1 MIIPEID
8 ITEEDQI
15 RALLE
20 ERVQA
25 VRAKNVDG
33 VLALAAPD
41 ILSYDV
47 VNPLRNLGADEVRQR
62 TETWFSSFQGPL
74 GYEIRDLEVAANED
88 VAFCH
93 CLNQV
98 EGTKTDGGQIVMWWR
113 ATICLR
119 KIDGRWTITHEHSSV
134 PFDPETGKASL
145 DLEP

>member
-1 MIIPEID
+1 MITPDIA

-25 VRAKNVDG
+25 VRAKNADG
-33 VLALAAPD
+33 VIGLVAPD

-47 VNPLRNLGADEVRQR
+47 VNPLRNLGADAVRQR
-62 TETWFSSFQGPL
+62 TETWFSSFEGPI

-93 CLNQV
+93 CLSRV
-98 EGTKTDGGQIVMWWR
+98 EGTKTDGNKIVMWWR

-119 KIDGRWTITHEHSSV
+119 KINGRWTITHEHSSV
-134 PFDPETGKASL
+134 PFDPESGKASL